1 MWYKI
6 MGLIKNLIYT
16 VIFLAVTILVFI
28 AAQST
33 IENYN
38 YSQSSNLTSQTANS
52 AVYIQNGV
60 TGVVIINDP
69 FLNRTTKIDVIYD
82 PLDTGSGFIVSKNGY
97 IITALHVIGDL
108 DSLNKQTLRTMNS
121 NDVNRYVERAAVK
134 GYISEYNPELNSE
147 IAANTSTNPNKINSN
162 ITTDIMIQRNLV
174 AVQSSNQLIKVNL
187 PGTQSTPLNATL
199 VDTGNPSTDED
210 VALLKIDIPVSNLHA
225 LAVNSKNPVIFQG
238 LHIYGYPGLDNAE
251 NSFTNPSDIK
261 PESSS
266 GLLTSEVYKNGTN
279 SDTFDINSIYDNIA
293 NWFMLVA
300 YPSTTT
306 NNTNNTLYYGTTA
319 ATTQGYS
326 GGPVVD
332 SQNRVLGIIIF
343 SIESE
348 SGFKQ
353 QIRFTSSL
361 FLSSQ
366 YIIQL
371 CKKNHVPIKVVNS

>member
-1 MWYKI
+1 
-6 MGLIKNLIYT
+6 MGLIKKLIFT
-16 VIFLAVTILVFI
+16 VIFVVFAILVLI

-33 IENYN
+33 IGNYD
-38 YSQSSNLTSQTANS
+38 YSQSTNLTSQTANS

-60 TGVVIINDP
+60 TGVVTINDP
-69 FLNRTTKIDVIYD
+69 FLHRTTKIDVIYN

-108 DSLNKQTLRTMNS
+108 DSLNKQTLKTMDS

-134 GYISEYNPELNSE
+134 GYISEYNPELTSE
-147 IAANTSTNPNKINSN
+147 MAANTSTNPNKINSN
-162 ITTDIMIQRNLV
+162 ITTDYLIQRNLI
-174 AVQSSNQLIKVNL
+174 AVQSSKQLIKVNL
-187 PGTQSTPLNATL
+187 PGTRSTPLNATL
-199 VDTGNPSTDED
+199 VDTGNPSADED
-210 VALLKIDIPVSNLHA
+210 VALLKISTPVTNLHA
-225 LAVNSKNPVIFQG
+225 LAVNSKRPVIFQG

-251 NSFTNPSDIK
+251 NSFTNPSNIK

-266 GLLTSEVYKNGTN
+266 GLLTSEVFKNGTN
-279 SDTFDINSIYDNIA
+279 SDTFDINSLYQNIA
-293 NWFMLVA
+293 NWFMLIA
-300 YPSTTT
+300 YPGATSQ
-306 NNTNNTLYYGTTA
+306 NSNNTLYYGTSA

-332 SQNRVLGIIIF
+332 SHNNILGIIIF
-343 SIESE
+343 SIESD
-348 SGFKQ
+348 SAFKQ

>member
-1 MWYKI
+1 
-6 MGLIKNLIYT
+6 MGLIKKLIIT
-16 VIFLAVTILVFI
+16 IIFLVVAILFLI

-52 AVYIQNGV
+52 TVYIQNGV
-60 TGVVIINDP
+60 TGIVTINDP
-69 FLNRTTKIDVIYD
+69 FLHRTTRIDVIYD
-82 PLDTGSGFIVSKNGY
+82 PLDTGSGFIINKNGY

-108 DSLNKQTLRTMNS
+108 DSLNKQTLKTMDS

-147 IAANTSTNPNKINSN
+147 IAANTSTNPDKINSN
-162 ITTDIMIQRNLV
+162 ITADFLIQRNLIV
-174 AVQSSNQLIKVNL
+174 VQSSKQLIKVNL

-199 VDTGNPSTDED
+199 IDTGNPSADED
-210 VALLKIDIPVSNLHA
+210 VALLKINTPVANLHP
-225 LAVNSKNPVIFQG
+225 LAVNSKIPVIFQG

-251 NSFTNPSDIK
+251 NSFTNPSNIK

-266 GLLTSEVYKNGTN
+266 GLLTSEVFKNGTN
-279 SDTFDINSIYDNIA
+279 SDTFDINSIYENIA
-293 NWFMLVA
+293 NWFMLIA
-300 YPSTTT
+300 DPGTIKNS
-306 NNTNNTLYYGTTA
+306 NNTLYYGTSA
-319 ATTQGYS
+319 PTTQGYS

-332 SQNRVLGIIIF
+332 SHNNVLGIIIF
-343 SIESE
+343 SIESD
-348 SGFKQ
+348 SAFKQ

-371 CKKNHVPIKVVNS
+371 CKKNHIPIKVVNS